1 MRKRLRFGGVDSAW
15 LERMQPALRR
25 KLTFA
30 RIRILLSA
38 SEKRLLR
45 HIEEATNLEAFV
57 GNSAAA
63 MLRSG
68 YKLELEGA
76 TNPSLFRDAGTPWVF
91 DLLRDA
97 AKRNPQRERRP

>member
-1 MRKRLRFGGVDSAW
+1 
-15 LERMQPALRR
+15 MQPALRQR
-25 KLTFA
+25 FTFA

-45 HIEEATNLEAFV
+45 RIEEAADLEALV
-57 GNSAAA
+57 GASAAA

-68 YKLELEGA
+68 FKLELKGA

-91 DLLRDA
+91 DLLRGA
-97 AKRNPQRERRP
+97 AKRTAQRESTP